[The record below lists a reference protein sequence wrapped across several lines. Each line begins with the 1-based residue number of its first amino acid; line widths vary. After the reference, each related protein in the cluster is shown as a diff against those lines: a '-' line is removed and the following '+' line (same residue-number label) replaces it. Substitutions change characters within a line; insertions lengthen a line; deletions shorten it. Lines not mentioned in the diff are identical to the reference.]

1 MKIYLKDIL
10 NLDYLI
16 SRDNSL
22 DSKEDIRSRELKD
35 RRIYSRCKGSAE
47 TDMTLLLSWLKF
59 RKDEKGLPALPGT
72 VFSSLYISMVY
83 IMIFSGLITGIS
95 MVYSFLAYH
104 GSRPV
109 NVTSFTALFIVL
121 QIVFILSTLVLLVRR
136 RVRRNNNYAGSI
148 VHTFVSSLFFN
159 VLPGIIKKTGR
170 LTFNQSIE
178 DLEYFLSFIRMKTKE
193 YQSLFFWPF
202 FILTSLF
209 AFSFSAGVLGG
220 MFFRIVVSDM
230 AFGWQ
235 STLMASSH
243 NVHDLVSFIALP
255 WSWFIP
261 EGLAIPSLEQ
271 IEGSRI
277 ILKQGIY
284 ALTTQDLVSWWP
296 FLCFGIMFYAVIPRG
311 LLIIA
316 GSFFQ
321 QQALKNFNFA
331 NPNFRLL
338 ILRMKSPV
346 LGFDTQKSIVNNS
359 IEHDPVKSEL
369 KTGFF
374 TSQQNVPA
382 GKALLLVSK
391 SVYCHE
397 TIQRIV
403 KGIEKHL
410 FLDVKEI
417 IGIKFDLDHDA
428 DAVNRIS
435 KSDADQVILLHEDW
449 QPPIRELLYYIT
461 KIKETIPGG
470 IPLYVLLTRDAGQE
484 NLGVDRSDVN
494 FKVWEKSVFK
504 LEDPGISLIGFL
516 SK

>member
-1 MKIYLKDIL
+1 
-10 NLDYLI
+10 
-16 SRDNSL
+16 
-22 DSKEDIRSRELKD
+22 
-35 RRIYSRCKGSAE
+35 
-47 TDMTLLLSWLKF
+47 
-59 RKDEKGLPALPGT
+59 
-72 VFSSLYISMVY
+72 
-83 IMIFSGLITGIS
+83 
-95 MVYSFLAYH
+95 
-104 GSRPV
+104 
-109 NVTSFTALFIVL
+109 
-121 QIVFILSTLVLLVRR
+121 
-136 RVRRNNNYAGSI
+136 
-148 VHTFVSSLFFN
+148 
-159 VLPGIIKKTGR
+159 
-170 LTFNQSIE
+170 
-178 DLEYFLSFIRMKTKE
+178 
-193 YQSLFFWPF
+193 
-202 FILTSLF
+202 
-209 AFSFSAGVLGG
+209 
-220 MFFRIVVSDM
+220 
-230 AFGWQ
+230 
-235 STLMASSH
+235 
-243 NVHDLVSFIALP
+243 
-255 WSWFIP
+255 
-261 EGLAIPSLEQ
+261 
-271 IEGSRI
+271 
-277 ILKQGIY
+277 
-284 ALTTQDLVSWWP
+284 
-296 FLCFGIMFYAVIPRG
+296 MFYAVIPRG

-369 KTGFF
+369 KTEFF

-428 DAVNRIS
+428 DAVTRIR

-484 NLGVDRSDVN
+484 NLGVDRNDIN
-494 FKVWEKSVFK
+494 FNVWKKSVFK
-504 LEDPGISLIGFL
+504 LEDPGISVIGFL